1 MTNGAENNEQPNDNH
16 HLIGRF
22 LFGWLFPYLK
32 LLWRSVSVPLTAVFL
47 AGIIGSIILWLS
59 DANPWEAYTALYQG
73 AFGDAAAVGRT
84 LEKATPLIL
93 GGLAVAFAFKAGLFN
108 IGGQGQL
115 LLGAIIAGAI
125 GFSITG
131 LPFII
136 HMPLA
141 LFLGGL
147 MGGLFAAIAGA
158 LRSYT
163 GAHEVITTIM
173 LNFVAINITDYL
185 ADGPWKDTGIVARTP
200 AIQAS
205 AAIPEWGSLPAG
217 FFIAA
222 MMAFATWYL
231 LFHTTLGYEIRT
243 VGLNSDAA
251 HYAGIKVARTIVLT
265 MAISGFLAGMGGAIE
280 TLGVVGRFQP
290 GFNTGLGFDGITIA
304 LLARTNPL
312 GCIPAALLVGAM
324 QAGSSRMQFDANVQ
338 SQIIDVI
345 QALILFFVS
354 ADMIVRWLIRMRPD
368 EGGGVTIS
376 SSWGSK

>member
-1 MTNGAENNEQPNDNH
+1 MTNDSRREKPANRAIE
-16 HLIGRF
+16 
-22 LFGWLFPYLK
+22 WLRQV
-32 LLWRSVSVPLTAVFL
+32 WRGVSVPITAIIL
-47 AGIIGSIILWLS
+47 SGIIGSNILWLS
-59 DANPWEAYTALYQG
+59 DANPWEAYTALYRG
-73 AFGDAAAVGRT
+73 AFGSATAVGRT

-115 LLGAIIAGAI
+115 LLGAIIAGAV
-125 GFSITG
+125 GFALTD

-141 LFLGGL
+141 LLIGSLAGA
-147 MGGLFAAIAGA
+147 LFAAIAGA
-158 LRSYT
+158 LRTYT

-185 ADGPWKDTGIVARTP
+185 ADGPWKDSGIVARTP
-200 AIQAS
+200 AIAES
-205 AAIPEWGSLPAG
+205 AAIPRIADLPTG
-217 FFIAA
+217 FLIAA
-222 MMAFATWYL
+222 LMAFLTWYL
-231 LFHTTLGYEIRT
+231 LFRTTLGYEIRT
-243 VGLNSDAA
+243 VGLNPRAV
-251 HYAGIKVARTIVLT
+251 HYACIKVVRIIILT

-290 GFNTGLGFDGITIA
+290 GFNSGLGFDGITIA

-312 GCIPAALLVGAM
+312 GVIPAALLVGAM
-324 QAGSSRMQFDANVQ
+324 QAGSSQMQFDADVQ

-354 ADMIVRWLIRMRPD
+354 AEMIVRWIIRTHAD
-368 EGGGVTIS
+368 DSGGVTIS
-376 SSWGSK
+376 SGWGSSS

>member
-1 MTNGAENNEQPNDNH
+1 MTEEINSGKQGHTFINWLEQ
-16 HLIGRF
+16 
-22 LFGWLFPYLK
+22 
-32 LLWRSVSVPLTAVFL
+32 LWGGISVPLTAVLL

-73 AFGDAAAVGRT
+73 AFGNAEAFGRT

-125 GFSITG
+125 GFSFTG

-141 LFLGGL
+141 LLIGGL
-147 MGGLFAAIAGA
+147 MGALFAAIAGA

-200 AIQAS
+200 AIQES
-205 AAIPEWGSLPAG
+205 AAIPVWGSLPAG

-222 MMAFATWYL
+222 VMAFATWYL
-231 LFHTTLGYEIRT
+231 LFKTTLGYEIRT
-243 VGLNSDAA
+243 VGLNPDAA
-251 HYAGIKVARTIVLT
+251 QYAGIKVARTIVLT

-312 GCIPAALLVGAM
+312 GVIPAAILVGAM

-354 ADMIVRWLIRMRPD
+354 ADMIVRWIIRTRAAD
-368 EGGGVTIS
+368 DGGGVTIS
-376 SSWGSK
+376 SGWGSN